1 MTTSQHASIRHA
13 CLITSLALAFGYAPP
28 RARRGV
34 VAVAASHAFG
44 EREFWR
50 NVYRGETNFPAE
62 EYSWYCGYA
71 ELAPFWNELV
81 PRETDA
87 RDGPH
92 VLVVGVGNDPTAVA
106 LHDAGWTKLTCF
118 DYAQEA
124 VERAREMFGAERLAG
139 AGDDDRGGGVTV
151 LEADA
156 TALPRGWDGA
166 FDAVLDKGTLDALA
180 IAGGAPRIA
189 RAAGEL
195 KRAVRARGV
204 VVCLS
209 RVADPGD
216 LLASFDAR
224 HWECLRDGALCFAP
238 DGESSTDLGALLFA
252 WRRRL

>member
-87 RDGPH
+87 RDR
-92 VLVVGVGNDPTAVA
+92 DSSR
-106 LHDAGWTKLTCF
+106 
-118 DYAQEA
+118 
-124 VERAREMFGAERLAG
+124 ERAR
-139 AGDDDRGGGVTV
+139 
-151 LEADA
+151 
-156 TALPRGWDGA
+156 
-166 FDAVLDKGTLDALA
+166 
-180 IAGGAPRIA
+180 
-189 RAAGEL
+189 
-195 KRAVRARGV
+195 
-204 VVCLS
+204 
-209 RVADPGD
+209 
-216 LLASFDAR
+216 
-224 HWECLRDGALCFAP
+224 
-238 DGESSTDLGALLFA
+238 
-252 WRRRL
+252 RRRDASARDASAREKLDSIRFDSASTRR